1 MNELNTEKNDIPLFS
16 TWTGWY
22 LFVIGFLLLLI
33 GIFYW
38 LTKYFA

>member
-1 MNELNTEKNDIPLFS
+1 MTEPKEHIPLFKS
-16 TWTGWY
+16 WKGWY
-22 LFVIGFLLLLI
+22 LLVIAFLALLI